1 MLKEENGNRETIEL
15 IDMLIEE
22 NQELM
27 ERLKEEWVD
36 IAK

>member
-1 MLKEENGNRETIEL
+1 MLKEENGNRESIEL

-27 ERLKEEWVD
+27 ERLKEE
-36 IAK
+36 

>member
-1 MLKEENGNRETIEL
+1 MLKEKNGNRETIEL

-27 ERLKEEWVD
+27 ERLKEE
-36 IAK
+36 